1 MCFPCKRKGDA
12 GKGVVPKRCNESS
25 SASESLWGWGMRR
38 GLDRPLR
45 EDRMFPSR
53 YLPQPSPA
61 ARLFFLTVTAF
72 CLLISVTGCSRK
84 PEPCRTAIRSQER
97 SPNGK
102 LKAVVYLRKCPDEV
116 LFTTNV
122 SILPIDQS
130 LPDDTGNT
138 VVCPDAL
145 AVRVRWQGNNQ
156 LTVLS
161 FSDLSKATKLQQVG
175 NVSVD
180 YPAVTNPDLFAPP
193 PTEEAPDGS
202 PLPTP

>member
-1 MCFPCKRKGDA
+1 MIVIFRIFAFFAFLGL
-12 GKGVVPKRCNESS
+12 
-25 SASESLWGWGMRR
+25 AS
-38 GLDRPLR
+38 
-45 EDRMFPSR
+45 
-53 YLPQPSPA
+53 
-61 ARLFFLTVTAF
+61 
-72 CLLISVTGCSRK
+72 CSRK

-97 SPNGK
+97 SPNGQ

-145 AVRVRWQGNNQ
+145 AVRVRWRGNNQ

-161 FSDLSKATKLQQVG
+161 FSDLSKAEKQQQVG

-180 YPAVTNPDLFAPP
+180 YPQVANPDLFQPP
-193 PTEEAPDGS
+193 SEESASTPN
-202 PLPTP
+202 PTP

>member
-1 MCFPCKRKGDA
+1 
-12 GKGVVPKRCNESS
+12 
-25 SASESLWGWGMRR
+25 
-38 GLDRPLR
+38 LDRPFSD
-45 EDRMFPSR
+45 DRMFPCSYR
-53 YLPQPSPA
+53 PQPSQP
-61 ARLFFLTVTAF
+61 ARLLFLMVIAF
-72 CLLISVTGCSRK
+72 CLLISVTDCSRK

-161 FSDLSKATKLQQVG
+161 FSDLSKATKQKQVG

-180 YPAVTNPDLFAPP
+180 YPEVTNPDLFAPP
-193 PTEEAPDGS
+193 PSEEPPNGS

>member
-1 MCFPCKRKGDA
+1 VRA
-12 GKGVVPKRCNESS
+12 
-25 SASESLWGWGMRR
+25 
-38 GLDRPLR
+38 
-45 EDRMFPSR
+45 
-53 YLPQPSPA
+53 
-61 ARLFFLTVTAF
+61 FLTIAF
-72 CLLISVTGCSRK
+72 CVLITVAGCSKK

-97 SPNGK
+97 SPSGK

-130 LPDDTGNT
+130 VPDDTGNT
-138 VVCPDAL
+138 LVCPDAL

-161 FSDLSKATKLQQVG
+161 FSDLSKATKQKQVG

-180 YPAVTNPDLFAPP
+180 YPEVTNPDLY
-193 PTEEAPDGS
+193 G
-202 PLPTP
+202 PLTNQE